1 MPDGIQPEDSHQ
13 SARAAKR
20 ALAELLQAPTHD
32 MEAIS
37 AAVQALHADVAPRV
51 LSLLNA
57 DQREQ
62 LVEALP
68 PDEAAELLE
77 EINETQAAEIVADM
91 PPEAAAAVFEELPP
105 GKRSNLIDELTDAEA
120 DAVLAEMPDARAEQ
134 ERERMAYE
142 EGTAGALMTSDH
154 LSYPLGMSISGVIED
169 LRENADD
176 YADFAIQYA
185 YVTDGDGSLRGVLRL
200 RDIVLAPRGMTTA
213 DAMIAD
219 PVAIIDSTPLEKSIA
234 LFKEK
239 PFLGVPVTDD
249 EGRLLG
255 VLSKRR
261 VDEAESR
268 LAKRTFLRASGIVG
282 GEELR
287 SMPLHLRSVRRLS
300 WLVPNIILNLVAAS
314 VIAAHQATLEAVIA
328 LAVFLPIVSDMSG
341 CSGNQAVAVSIRE
354 LSMGLLRPRDAWRVF
369 LKEAGIGLINGCVLG
384 LVLGSVA
391 GIWQGN
397 IYLGMVVGAALAMN
411 TMLSVVLGGLVPLLL
426 RKFKVDPA
434 LASGPLL
441 TTATDM
447 CGFFLVLSF
456 AGLVLEKLV

>member
-1 MPDGIQPEDSHQ
+1 MPDGIQPEDPLEG
-13 SARAAKR
+13 ARAAKR
-20 ALAELLQAPTHD
+20 ELVELLDCPD
-32 MEAIS
+32 PDVGKLCK
-37 AAVQALHADVAPRV
+37 AVEELPPELAPRV
-51 LSLLNA
+51 LSLLKA
-57 DQREQ
+57 GQREQ
-62 LVEALP
+62 LLEALP
-68 PDEAAELLE
+68 PDEAAELLK

-91 PPEAAAAVFEELPP
+91 PPEAAAAVFEELPQ
-105 GKRSNLIDELTDAEA
+105 GKRSNLIDELPHAEA
-120 DAVLAEMPDARAEQ
+120 DALLAKMPDDGAKR
-134 ERERMAYE
+134 ERSRMAYE
-142 EGTAGALMTSDH
+142 EGTAGALMTVDH
-154 LSYPLGMSISGVIED
+154 LSYSLAMPISAVIED
-169 LRENADD
+169 LREHAED
-176 YADFAIQYA
+176 YADYTIQYA
-185 YVTDGDGSLRGVLRL
+185 YVTDEGGKLRGVLRL
-200 RDIVLAPRGMTTA
+200 RDIVLARRGMTA
-213 DAMIAD
+213 EDAMIGD
-219 PVAIIDSTPLEKSIA
+219 PVAITDGTPLEKTIA

-239 PFLGVPVTDD
+239 PFLGVPVTDND
-249 EGRLLG
+249 GRLLG

-287 SMPLHLRSVRRLS
+287 SMPLHMRSVRRLS
-300 WLVPNIILNLVAAS
+300 WLVPNIILNLIAAS

-391 GIWQGN
+391 GVWQGN
-397 IYLGMVVGAALAMN
+397 AFLGIVVGAALAMN

-456 AGLVLEKLV
+456 AGLVLDKLA